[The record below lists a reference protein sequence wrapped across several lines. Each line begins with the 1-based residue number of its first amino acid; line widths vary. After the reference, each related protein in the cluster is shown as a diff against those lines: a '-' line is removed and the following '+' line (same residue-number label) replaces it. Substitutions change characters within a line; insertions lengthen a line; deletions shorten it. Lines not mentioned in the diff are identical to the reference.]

1 MSAGKETTDEIG
13 AAFWAEPNVTGVVAA
28 PILGPYGRNQLSIA
42 VNATHQHGDPS
53 QSPRNPQRLSASNHV
68 KTKDNLRPPL
78 MCGLNQW
85 IGVARRLSCSSAKTR
100 RGGSRRILRSCQ
112 NYYAER
118 DLAPSKVRGRTNT
131 RMNLIAV
138 TAKTAKTKRSPYSR
152 RLSSTK
158 LYSRPSR
165 KKSAQSN
172 AMTVLNTARRPLYSA
187 AIKVTGKR

>member
-85 IGVARRLSCSSAKTR
+85 IGGARRLSCSSAKTR
-100 RGGSRRILRSCQ
+100 RGGLRRIS
-112 NYYAER
+112 
-118 DLAPSKVRGRTNT
+118 SKQPELFYVVVSVSSSNCACDYMNSGRANHAALLHGT
-131 RMNLIAV
+131 
-138 TAKTAKTKRSPYSR
+138 
-152 RLSSTK
+152 
-158 LYSRPSR
+158 
-165 KKSAQSN
+165 SN
-172 AMTVLNTARRPLYSA
+172 
-187 AIKVTGKR
+187 